1 MASRPPGHCSQA
13 ATDRVGGLR
22 SSVKVPSV
30 VMSHT
35 TGWRF
40 GLTLGLPCAP
50 VRLRLLGHRMWT
62 LRETSDGFTCNLAV
76 SRRRGLRSGE
86 GYRLAPGGSCALF
99 LNRFCLSSS
108 RINYMASLPPP
119 SHRPPPHTT
128 TFSDLLGTSRDCTCH
143 AAPTPADGRQCSPH
157 AAAPTSGNS
166 RECWLPEGAS
176 HPSASLGDKT
186 KGFLHHL
193 LLRFADLLE
202 GLTEFGETLHFLLPE
217 ETGKCL
223 FVVKQIGKGTH
234 TDSQVKK
241 SAGRG
246 LAGS

>member
-119 SHRPPPHTT
+119 SHRPPPPHTPPHSP
-128 TFSDLLGTSRDCTCH
+128 TFWAPAGIVRVMQPQHQLMGGS
-143 AAPTPADGRQCSPH
+143 AAPTR
-157 AAAPTSGNS
+157 
-166 RECWLPEGAS
+166 
-176 HPSASLGDKT
+176 
-186 KGFLHHL
+186 
-193 LLRFADLLE
+193 
-202 GLTEFGETLHFLLPE
+202 LLPLQATVE
-217 ETGKCL
+217 SVGCPREPATLLPHSATKPRVFSTTSSSGSLTCWKGSQNLGRHFISCCQR
-223 FVVKQIGKGTH
+223 KQGNVC
-234 TDSQVKK
+234 S
-241 SAGRG
+241 
-246 LAGS
+246 L